1 MAEWNLR
8 GERALPF
15 SPIPFNLLI
24 LYRNRFH
31 PFFSNHSSSSV
42 LSAAFPLA
50 VACSNSPFTVSATF
64 VLSFF
69 LAKSEAMFRTS
80 RLAVPRLATKTSALL
95 SRQGKGEKAAA
106 PPNLAASTENSADN
120 VVMERSTTSQQ
131 PLIIDNTGETRTH
144 ILPQKI
150 LKELLNSVSAGQQN
164 FLFGSDRD
172 AADPTAGILRA
183 TGSFFEAVNT
193 AYEGRM
199 LQEQQ
204 VEVENFV
211 LKRRTHYTQRLNEET
226 EEFRREQKE
235 IHDEI
240 QRLEAEK
247 YKSDLNN
254 DVIQF
259 TKARETEYEVRLHA
273 DVEKYHNAL
282 LAYRARAKK
291 NDSVGA
297 DGEATAKQISMNV
310 IEIMQEME
318 IDDTLRDFGNA
329 AGIGNDLSDQDIR
342 SYVVQR
348 TCFYEKVV
356 RDEVHDFTKRRKSFY
371 EDLLEA
377 RAVRHSAKIRADTE
391 RFHSQRQGYYEE
403 RLTADGSW
411 MAKCFQE
418 HYNRCFLQSYAR
430 RAWIEHRRYQATLE
444 GIKLFTEDSEKVPVI
459 SDPADI
465 SISTLNAEIPLS
477 TILDMYESENMAE
490 ITRDVFL
497 KAARRVAADYTPY
510 SIDEHHSQ

>member
-1 MAEWNLR
+1 
-8 GERALPF
+8 
-15 SPIPFNLLI
+15 
-24 LYRNRFH
+24 
-31 PFFSNHSSSSV
+31 
-42 LSAAFPLA
+42 
-50 VACSNSPFTVSATF
+50 
-64 VLSFF
+64 
-69 LAKSEAMFRTS
+69 MFRTAS
-80 RLAVPRLATKTSALL
+80 LAVPRFATKTGALL
-95 SRQGKGEKAAA
+95 LRQGKVEKAPA
-106 PPNLAASTENSADN
+106 PPMPEASIKNSTENA
-120 VVMERSTTSQQ
+120 VTERPAVSLQ
-131 PLIIDNTGETRTH
+131 PPIIDSTKEARMH
-144 ILPQKI
+144 VLPQTV

-172 AADPTAGILRA
+172 ATEPAGGVLRA
-183 TGSFFEAVNT
+183 TGSFFESINT

-211 LKRRTHYTQRLNEET
+211 AKRRIHYMQRLSEET

-247 YKSDLNN
+247 YKNDLNN
-254 DVIQF
+254 DVVQF
-259 TKARETEYEVRLHA
+259 TKAREAEYEGRLHA

-282 LAYRARAKK
+282 LAYRARLK
-291 NDSVGA
+291 NDQPA
-297 DGEATAKQISMNV
+297 ANGEAVAKQLNMNV
-310 IEIMQEME
+310 IEMMQEME
-318 IDDTLRDFGNA
+318 IEDTLRDFGDA

-342 SYVVQR
+342 SYVVER

-356 RDEVHDFTKRRKSFY
+356 QDEVHYFTKRRKNFY

-377 RAVRHSAKIRADTE
+377 RAARHAAKIRADTE
-391 RFHSQRQGYYEE
+391 KFHNQRRSYYDE

-444 GIKLFTEDSEKVPVI
+444 GIKLFVENGEKVPAI

-477 TILDMYESENMAE
+477 NILDMYEAENMAE
-490 ITRDVFL
+490 VTRDVFL
-497 KAARRVAADYTPY
+497 KAARRVATDYSP
-510 SIDEHHSQ
+510 

>member
-1 MAEWNLR
+1 M
-8 GERALPF
+8 
-15 SPIPFNLLI
+15 
-24 LYRNRFH
+24 FH
-31 PFFSNHSSSSV
+31 
-42 LSAAFPLA
+42 
-50 VACSNSPFTVSATF
+50 
-64 VLSFF
+64 
-69 LAKSEAMFRTS
+69 TS

-95 SRQGKGEKAAA
+95 TRSGKAEKSVA
-106 PPNLAASTENSADN
+106 PPNPEARTENST
-120 VVMERSTTSQQ
+120 VSGVTERTTAPLQ
-131 PLIIDNTGETRTH
+131 PPIIDSTKEGRTH
-144 ILPQKI
+144 ILPQKV

-164 FLFGSDRD
+164 FLFGSDKD
-172 AADPTAGILRA
+172 AGDPTVGVLRA
-183 TGSFFEAVNT
+183 TGSFFESINT

-211 LKRRTHYTQRLNEET
+211 AKRRIHYMQRLNEET

-247 YKSDLNN
+247 YKNDLNN

-259 TKARETEYEVRLHA
+259 TKARETEYEARLHA

-291 NDSVGA
+291 SDQLGA
-297 DGEATAKQISMNV
+297 NGETPLKQLNMNV

-318 IDDTLRDFGNA
+318 MDDTLRDFGDA

-356 RDEVHDFTKRRKSFY
+356 QDEVHEFTKRRKSFY

-377 RAVRHSAKIRADTE
+377 RAVRHAAKVRADTE
-391 RFHSQRQGYYEE
+391 KFHSQRQSYYDE

-444 GIKLFTEDSEKVPVI
+444 GIKLVTENGEKVPAI
-459 SDPADI
+459 SNPSDI

-490 ITRDVFL
+490 VTRDVFL
-497 KAARRVAADYTPY
+497 KAARRVAADYAPY
-510 SIDEHHSQ
+510 SVDERPSA

>member
-1 MAEWNLR
+1 M
-8 GERALPF
+8 
-15 SPIPFNLLI
+15 FN
-24 LYRNRFH
+24 
-31 PFFSNHSSSSV
+31 
-42 LSAAFPLA
+42 
-50 VACSNSPFTVSATF
+50 
-64 VLSFF
+64 
-69 LAKSEAMFRTS
+69 TS

-95 SRQGKGEKAAA
+95 TRAAKAEKSVAS
-106 PPNLAASTENSADN
+106 PNPETITENSA
-120 VVMERSTTSQQ
+120 VR
-131 PLIIDNTGETRTH
+131 GETKRATVPLQPPVIDSTKESRTH
-144 ILPQKI
+144 ILPQKV
-150 LKELLNSVSAGQQN
+150 LKELLNSVSEGQQN
-164 FLFGSDRD
+164 FLFGSAED
-172 AADPTAGILRA
+172 AGEPTAGVLRA
-183 TGSFFEAVNT
+183 TGSFFESINT

-211 LKRRTHYTQRLNEET
+211 AKRRIHYMQRLNEET

-247 YKSDLNN
+247 YKSELNN

-259 TKARETEYEVRLHA
+259 TKTRETEYEARLHA

-282 LAYRARAKK
+282 LAYRARVKK
-291 NDSVGA
+291 SDQLGA
-297 DGEATAKQISMNV
+297 DGKVPPKQMNMNV
-310 IEIMQEME
+310 IEMMQEME
-318 IDDTLRDFGNA
+318 MDDILRDFGDA
-329 AGIGNDLSDQDIR
+329 AGIGNDLSDEDIR

-356 RDEVHDFTKRRKSFY
+356 QEEIHDFTKRRKSFY

-377 RAVRHSAKIRADTE
+377 RAVRQAAKIRADTE
-391 RFHSQRQGYYEE
+391 KFHNERQSYYDE

-444 GIKLFTEDSEKVPVI
+444 GIKLFTENNEKVPAI
-459 SDPADI
+459 SNPADI
-465 SISTLNAEIPLS
+465 GISTLNAEIPLS

-490 ITRDVFL
+490 VTRDVFL
-497 KAARRVAADYTPY
+497 KAARRVAGDCAP
-510 SIDEHHSQ
+510 

>member
-1 MAEWNLR
+1 M
-8 GERALPF
+8 
-15 SPIPFNLLI
+15 
-24 LYRNRFH
+24 FH
-31 PFFSNHSSSSV
+31 
-42 LSAAFPLA
+42 
-50 VACSNSPFTVSATF
+50 
-64 VLSFF
+64 
-69 LAKSEAMFRTS
+69 TS
-80 RLAVPRLATKTSALL
+80 RLAVPRFATKTSALL
-95 SRQGKGEKAAA
+95 TRPGKAEKSVA
-106 PPNLAASTENSADN
+106 PPNPEGRTEASAVSGVTE
-120 VVMERSTTSQQ
+120 RTTAPLQ
-131 PLIIDNTGETRTH
+131 PPIIDSTKEGRTH
-144 ILPQKI
+144 ILPQKV

-164 FLFGSDRD
+164 FLFGSDKD
-172 AADPTAGILRA
+172 AGDPTVGVLRA
-183 TGSFFEAVNT
+183 TGSFFESINT

-211 LKRRTHYTQRLNEET
+211 VKRRIHYMQRLNEET

-240 QRLEAEK
+240 QRMEAEK
-247 YKSDLNN
+247 YKNDLNN

-259 TKARETEYEVRLHA
+259 TKARETEYEARLHV

-282 LAYRARAKK
+282 LAYRARVKK
-291 NDSVGA
+291 SDQLGA
-297 DGEATAKQISMNV
+297 DGETPLKQLNMNV

-318 IDDTLRDFGNA
+318 MDDTLRDFGDA

-356 RDEVHDFTKRRKSFY
+356 QDEVHDFTKRRKSFY

-377 RAVRHSAKIRADTE
+377 RAVRHAAKVRADTE
-391 RFHSQRQGYYEE
+391 KFHSQRQRYYDE

-444 GIKLFTEDSEKVPVI
+444 GIKLFTENDEKVPAI
-459 SDPADI
+459 SNPADI

-490 ITRDVFL
+490 VTRDVFL
-497 KAARRVAADYTPY
+497 KAARRVATDYAPY
-510 SIDEHHSQ
+510 SVDERPSA